1 MQASIATD
9 FFGLIQ
15 EIPKQEDVEMVS
27 VQVFDT
33 QCVDCSILETLWIQD
48 SKRISKVMSGQETM
62 MKSKLK
68 TMDEDV
74 SLIVTFQYVYHDGEE
89 SIRSYYVT
97 QEQTQVRTV
106 LEEWKKLGILRD
118 FKGVE

>member
-1 MQASIATD
+1 
-9 FFGLIQ
+9 
-15 EIPKQEDVEMVS
+15 
-27 VQVFDT
+27 
-33 QCVDCSILETLWIQD
+33 
-48 SKRISKVMSGQETM
+48 

-89 SIRSYYVT
+89 SVHSYYVT
-97 QEQTQVRTV
+97 QQQTQVRTV